1 MPDSMTP
8 RPERHFTLYPVVLAG
23 AGPGDPDLLTLAA
36 VKALGAAEVVLYDHL
51 ASDEVLAYA
60 NPAAELVCVGKRC
73 GKHSMPQDEIN
84 RLIGFYAL
92 RGYRVVRLKGGDPM
106 TFGRA
111 GEEIDYLES
120 LGLTVK
126 VIPGITAALGCAASA
141 GVSLTRRGVAR
152 GVRFITAQTKAG
164 DEDAIDWRALA
175 DPQTTLAVYMGRDR
189 MGRVA
194 ELLMD
199 GGLSPDT
206 PAFIVENGTRPDER
220 RFLTRLD
227 RLSETAAKVGDGP
240 ALLFVGRAMAWAKET
255 ATAVQVHDSSITYA

>member
-1 MPDSMTP
+1 
-8 RPERHFTLYPVVLAG
+8 
-23 AGPGDPDLLTLAA
+23 
-36 VKALGAAEVVLYDHL
+36 
-51 ASDEVLAYA
+51 
-60 NPAAELVCVGKRC
+60 
-73 GKHSMPQDEIN
+73 
-84 RLIGFYAL
+84 
-92 RGYRVVRLKGGDPM
+92 
-106 TFGRA
+106 
-111 GEEIDYLES
+111 
-120 LGLTVK
+120 
-126 VIPGITAALGCAASA
+126 
-141 GVSLTRRGVAR
+141 VAR

-194 ELLMD
+194 ELLME

-227 RLSETAAKVGDGP
+227 RLSEAVAQVGDGP

-255 ATAVQVHDSSITYA
+255 ATVVQAHDLSITYA